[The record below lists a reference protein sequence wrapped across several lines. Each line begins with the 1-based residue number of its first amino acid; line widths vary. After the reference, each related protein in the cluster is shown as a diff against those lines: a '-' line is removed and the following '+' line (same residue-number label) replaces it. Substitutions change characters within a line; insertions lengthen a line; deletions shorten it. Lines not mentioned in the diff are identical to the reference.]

1 VACQEAPLVPVS
13 NTPGLKV
20 PFSPG
25 TWPGTKGDPF
35 SPGCLLPGEEPGLQG
50 FPRGAKVVRFHEQHH
65 NSVSTITCQREL
77 EQQEPVPTR
86 PLDTLDVCHPS
97 LWYRVHSKDTLLLNA
112 KLEEAPATN
121 ASHFMTSHNRGWSH
135 EGKCLLVPQWR
146 VSCLFGW
153 WTASVMRRTWLY
165 WVRCSLGK
173 KLNVIIV
180 HTICCMKSLKVKG
193 KFYMIFNFGI
203 LYILYTYIW
212 CRCRAVKPWLL

>member
-1 VACQEAPLVPVS
+1 VFDPELKETPFVPDACSRVGNRDYRGSPL
-13 NTPGLKV
+13 
-20 PFSPG
+20 
-25 TWPGTKGDPF
+25 
-35 SPGCLLPGEEPGLQG
+35 
-50 FPRGAKVVRFHEQHH
+50 GAKVVRFREQHH

-77 EQQEPVPTR
+77 EQQEHAPTR

-97 LWYRVHSKDTLLLNA
+97 LCYRVHSKDTLLLNA

-121 ASHFMTSHNRGWSH
+121 ASHFMTSHNGGWSH

-146 VSCLFGW
+146 VTCLFGW

-173 KLNVIIV
+173 NLNIIIV
-180 HTICCMKSLKVKG
+180 HTICCMKRLKVKG
-193 KFYMIFNFGI
+193 KFYMIFNFCV